1 MRAVRT
7 RSSSSHRRDP
17 VATAPPTRVRRWCMP
32 RFEAFHGL
40 RYAPATAPLERL
52 IAPPYDVV
60 DADERARLTA
70 RSPYNSIRLELP
82 AADPG
87 RGLDRYRAAAA
98 LLGSWRA
105 AGVLVP
111 DPNPS
116 LYVYKMRFLDDAGGA
131 RSTTG
136 VIGAL
141 GLEPFGGAVVPH
153 EQTMAAP
160 GRDRL
165 DLLRACEVNF
175 SPIWGLLLASGL
187 STACAAASAVA
198 GEHLVAVDDE
208 STTHEMWRVDDE
220 DAIRAI
226 TDLVAPAAVVIA
238 DGHHRHET
246 AIRYRAECVA
256 RHDGPPGSGS
266 VMAYV
271 AELAPDELSVQA
283 IHRLV
288 TGLPDGFD
296 LFGVFGGGS
305 GSSGRATTRRHS
317 PPRWWRAAP
326 RRSCSPPAAGSF
338 SRPPGRWRSTTS
350 TRAGSTRPS
359 AGCPT
364 TRPTTSTARRG
375 RSTPCATAGHRLPC
389 SSGRRRSTSSLPRC
403 APACGCRRNRH
414 TSTPSRVPGSSS
426 GPSPS
431 RPAGG

>member
-32 RFEAFHGL
+32 RFEAFRGL

-187 STACAAASAVA
+187 STACAAASARA

-296 LFGVFGGGS
+296 LFGVFGGRFRLE
-305 GSSGRATTRRHS
+305 RAS
-317 PPRWWRAAP
+317 DDPAALAAEMVARGAP
-326 RRSCSPPAAGSF
+326 ALVLAAGSWLLF
-338 SRPPGRWRSTTS
+338 PTAGSVAIDDLDSRRVDEALSRLPHHQTDYQHGAARAVDTVRDGRAQAAVLVRPATIDQLAATV
-350 TRAGSTRPS
+350 RAGVRMPPKSTYFHPK
-359 AGCPT
+359 
-364 TRPTTSTARRG
+364 
-375 RSTPCATAGHRLPC
+375 
-389 SSGRRRSTSSLPRC
+389 PRTGFVFR
-403 APACGCRRNRH
+403 ALA
-414 TSTPSRVPGSSS
+414 
-426 GPSPS
+426 
-431 RPAGG
+431 